1 MWHTG
6 FPDGDAPDDDA
17 PDEEFLRRMGP
28 PDNEVPV
35 ALPVNVLLARTGDAA
50 VALVGLQVYS
60 TGVSTTL
67 AVRVRERPRSVHGL
81 SELVF
86 GPGRGGLLVGVG
98 LADGRRV
105 ASGGVPRNDPDLV
118 WQPGAGSAG
127 DRTADQEWWLSPLP
141 PDGPLTVV
149 VRSADL
155 GIEEAATELDGT
167 AIRAAAAGVVE
178 LWPWTPPAPW
188 DPEPP
193 VPPDLP
199 PGSWFRGPS

>member
-1 MWHTG
+1 MWHIG
-6 FPDGDAPDDDA
+6 LSDGDDG

-35 ALPVNVLLARTGDAA
+35 ALPANALLARTGDVA
-50 VALVGLQVYS
+50 VALVGLQVHS
-60 TGVSTTL
+60 TGVAMTL
-67 AVRVRERPRSVHGL
+67 AVRVRERPASRAGL

-86 GPGRGGLLVGVG
+86 GPERGGLLVGIG

-118 WQPGAGSAG
+118 WQPGGGSGG
-127 DRTADQEWWLSPLP
+127 DRAADQEWWLSPLP
-141 PDGPLTVV
+141 PDGPLTMV
-149 VRSADL
+149 VRCDEL
-155 GIEEAATELDGT
+155 GIEETATELDGT
-167 AIRAAAAGVVE
+167 AIRAAAADVVE

-193 VPPDLP
+193 PPDLP
-199 PGSWFRGPS
+199 PGSWFSGT